1 MPFANVS
8 RAELADR
15 RRKLRRQRNVRIMQ
29 ASWRLL
35 FVLGIASGS
44 VWLISLPAWVVRQP
58 QQVEVRGNRL
68 LSAAA
73 VQKLLPIPYPQS
85 LWQIQPEA
93 VAKKLEQQPSIA
105 QAIVSRQ
112 LFPPGLKVQ
121 IQERTPVAI
130 AVSATSG
137 DRELAERYRAAASL
151 LDAQGQVIPLQSYQ
165 QLHQSIALPTLKVLG
180 MRDQYRSQWTAL
192 YQAVSTSPVKV
203 SEIDWREPTNLIL
216 KTELGSV
223 HLGAFS
229 SQFGQQLRALDR
241 MRQIGSNVDPSQIAY
256 IDLRS
261 PDRPLVQLVQDSR
274 AETESAAEPTP

>member
-8 RAELADR
+8 RAELAQR
-15 RRKLRRQRNVRIMQ
+15 RRQLRRQRKVRIMQ

-35 FVLGIASGS
+35 FLLGIASGS
-44 VWLISLPAWVVRQP
+44 VWVMSLPAWVVRQP
-58 QQVEVRGNRL
+58 QQVEVQGNRL

-93 VAKKLEQQPSIA
+93 IAHKLKQQPSIA
-105 QAIVSRQ
+105 QASVSRQ
-112 LFPPGLKVQ
+112 LFPPRLKVQ

-130 AVSATSG
+130 AVGAD
-137 DRELAERYRAAASL
+137 DRAASL
-151 LDAQGQVIPLQSYQ
+151 LDAQGQMLPLQSYQ
-165 QLHQSIALPTLKVLG
+165 RLHQSIALPTLKVLG
-180 MRDQYRSQWTAL
+180 MRDQYRNQWTML
-192 YQAVSTSPVKV
+192 YQAVSTSPVKI

-216 KTELGSV
+216 KTELGVV
-223 HLGAFS
+223 HLGALS
-229 SQFGQQLRALDR
+229 PQFGQQLRALDR

-261 PDRPLVQLVQDSR
+261 PDAPVIQLMQDNR
-274 AETESAAEPTP
+274 TETTTPEASP